1 MYRGGGGYPNTP
13 ASSVHLLWGW
23 GGGSA
28 SFGVF
33 LLGVQNASG
42 AFPGGGVESSW
53 LGAKGGRRRATAA
66 RSRSKKCEK
75 VLKKYTKSCFFES
88 RPNIDLTSSF

>member
-13 ASSVHLLWGW
+13 ASSVHLLGGW

-42 AFPGGGVESSW
+42 AFPRGGDESSW
-53 LGAKGGRRRATAA
+53 LGAKGGRQRPDHGPK
-66 RSRSKKCEK
+66 SVEKICKIVFFQKSSK
-75 VLKKYTKSCFFES
+75 YRF
-88 RPNIDLTSSF
+88 D